1 MSGGLVSASSL
12 KEFFKA
18 LLTEILTERKVQVA
32 EFTEFYLV
40 NLLSEFTSAEK
51 LFTTQVDGR
60 KEHEP
65 LAVLYHQALQADREG
80 RIKAFRRLG
89 DLSLYKA
96 GFFADA
102 LRDGVV
108 GPDYYIQ
115 MGGAAYGQV
124 ADLSPQTS
132 FAGVF
137 RELCEKFRAVVAV
150 LEEIAARGLAATGPT
165 GAMKVYESWA
175 RTGNDRLERVLVDA
189 GLVPVKGGL
198 VN

>member
-1 MSGGLVSASSL
+1 MSSGLVSASTL
-12 KEFFKA
+12 KKFFKA
-18 LLTEILTERKVQVA
+18 LLTEVLTERRVQVA
-32 EFTEFYLV
+32 EITEFYLV

-124 ADLSPQTS
+124 ATLSPQTS
-132 FAGVF
+132 FADAF

-150 LEEIAARGLAATGPT
+150 PRP
-165 GAMKVYESWA
+165 AM
-175 RTGNDRLERVLVDA
+175 
-189 GLVPVKGGL
+189 
-198 VN
+198 